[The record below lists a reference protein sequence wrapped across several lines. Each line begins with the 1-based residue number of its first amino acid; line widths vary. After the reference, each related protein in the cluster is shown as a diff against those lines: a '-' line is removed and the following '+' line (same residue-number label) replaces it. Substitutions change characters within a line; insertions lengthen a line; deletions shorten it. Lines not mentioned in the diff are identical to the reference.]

1 LGRQHASFQNHI
13 GDHISYSWD
22 EFASALPLAV
32 CNNPSSTYMLM
43 DKGDNQTF
51 TYGLRWRQ
59 RVQNTLDA
67 GGSSVLGPHSD
78 GKNIAFVDS
87 HVKWFPSKAIQSR
100 DSTDPDGLNAA
111 SPYYAT
117 FKN

>member
-1 LGRQHASFQNHI
+1 
-13 GDHISYSWD
+13 
-22 EFASALPLAV
+22 
-32 CNNPSSTYMLM
+32 MLM

-51 TYGLRWRQ
+51 TYGGRWVQ
-59 RVQNTLDA
+59 RVQNTLD
-67 GGSSVLGPHSD
+67 GSGNSALGPHSD

-100 DSTDPDGLNAA
+100 DSTDPVGYNAA

-117 FKN
+117 WKN